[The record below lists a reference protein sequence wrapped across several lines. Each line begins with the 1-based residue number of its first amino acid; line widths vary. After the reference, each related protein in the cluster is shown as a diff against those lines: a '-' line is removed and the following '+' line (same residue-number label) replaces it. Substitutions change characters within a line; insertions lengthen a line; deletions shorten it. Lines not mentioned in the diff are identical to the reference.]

1 MNARSTVEVLATFF
15 ISVMLLWFALL
26 PTHPSHRRD
35 ALEAYSQYLKA
46 PSEETRHAYQNILD
60 RVNRPFHIS
69 QYLSGVIGLSLL
81 PRLVVVLR
89 KHKTTS
95 MGGKPLP
102 SSGEL
107 PPSLSFRV
115 SRCK

>member
-1 MNARSTVEVLATFF
+1 MNARSTISVTASLL

-26 PTHPSHRRD
+26 PTHPSRNRD
-35 ALEAYSQYLKA
+35 ALEAYSRYLRA
-46 PSEETRHAYQNILD
+46 PSEETRQTYQNILD

-81 PRLVVVLR
+81 LRLVVILG
-89 KHKTTS
+89 KHRTTS

-102 SSGEL
+102 SDEL
-107 PPSLSFRV
+107 PPGNQPSA
-115 SRCK
+115 